1 MKRFEP
7 AMRRNTQWALCA
19 LAVAVLSAC
28 GGGGGGGNVRE
39 PPPSTPTTPPPTTP
53 PSTPPPPIGAHLDLT
68 NARSAQ
74 ALGLTGQGV
83 RIGVVDSGVRRD
95 HPALNGRVGPML
107 IYTDPRSNNHRVD
120 DVLGHGTYVSQI
132 VAGTAVGAWPG
143 GIAPGANIVSARILA
158 DTRPSDDG
166 SGQGNEARDN
176 GGLDIVSRDLMNA
189 GVRIMNNSW
198 GGLYWTGD
206 NVTRSFIAAYQPFI
220 DNGGLVV
227 FATGNESKPQPS
239 DNASLP
245 SQGAGASVLE
255 RGWIAAAALDTLNPT
270 RLASYSNACGIA
282 MNYCLVAPGDV
293 QATGVN
299 DAVGNPS
306 YWVVRGTSFA
316 APQVSGAAALVWQA
330 FPYFNNDL
338 VRQALLGNARDLGA
352 PGVDPV
358 FGQGLLDV
366 GAAVR
371 GLHRLDFGD
380 VRVAFDGT
388 STWSNPLTGA
398 GGLSKDGSGTLRLDS
413 SAAHTYTGATE
424 VAGGTLRLN
433 DGGSLASPVTV
444 RAGATFAGGNGAKIA
459 NRVDNQGALRVEGAG
474 LRIDGD
480 YAQSA
485 AGQLQFFVGS
495 KLDVGG
501 AATLGGDARVLGQLP
516 GYVRSSREVFLN
528 AGSVSGQFA
537 SLSTAP
543 GVFLTAT
550 LGYSGTQAWL
560 DISALN
566 IAATAQSLGMGA
578 ADVATATRVDG
589 ALGGLGGGATV
600 TAPGGPQ
607 AFSAAAGALQRAATA
622 QAAQRSLASLS
633 GELHGADAAFALM
646 AMEANRRALESRLDA
661 QFLDPARSGAWS
673 DRLDAQ
679 RAMAGRLD
687 LDARGWIVGHDQ
699 RVGAWNLGA
708 ALSQT
713 DGVAYS
719 GERRDRE
726 RNRQTEGQLYA
737 AWSRG
742 DAYVL
747 GRAAF
752 GRMSRDLQREVQLG
766 EMRFGTGADYADR
779 YLTLG
784 VQAGQRL
791 RVGGGVLTPYVGAQ
805 ALRLDRS
812 GFEEAGAAGFG
823 LSAGDSRL
831 GATQLLAGARLERQW
846 RLGSAQLGL
855 SGRAEWQRTLAQSG
869 RYIDARFT
877 GIEAWSPILADP
889 FAREAGVL
897 GLSFSAR
904 LARGGAFA
912 LDVDNRYEFGRQ
924 YPRAFA
930 SWSLPF

>member
-7 AMRRNTQWALCA
+7 AVRRNTRWALCA
-19 LAVAVLSAC
+19 LAAAVLTAC
-28 GGGGGGGNVRE
+28 GGGGGGGNVRQD
-39 PPPSTPTTPPPTTP
+39 PPPGNPTTPTNPPT
-53 PSTPPPPIGAHLDLT
+53 TPPPPIGAHLDLT

-74 ALGLTGQGV
+74 ALGLTGAGV

-132 VAGTAVGAWPG
+132 IAGTPVGAWPG
-143 GIAPGANIVSARILA
+143 GIAPGATIVSARILA

-166 SGQGNEARDN
+166 SGMGNQATGN

-206 NVTRSFIAAYQPFI
+206 NVTRSFIDAYKPFI

-227 FATGNESKPQPS
+227 FATGNESKAQPS

-245 SQGAGASVLE
+245 SQGAGADVLE
-255 RGWIAAAALDTLNPT
+255 RGWIAAAALDSLNPT

-293 QATGVN
+293 QATGVT

-371 GLHRLDFGD
+371 GLHRLDFGN
-380 VRVAFDGT
+380 VRVAFDGS
-388 STWSNPLTGA
+388 STWSNPLSGA
-398 GGLSKDGSGTLRLDS
+398 GGLTKDGSGTLRLDS
-413 SAAHTYTGATE
+413 ATAHTYTGPTE
-424 VAGGTLRLN
+424 VAGGTLRLT

-444 RAGATFAGGNGAKIA
+444 RSGAVFSAGNGAKVA
-459 NRVDNQGALRVEGAG
+459 NRVDNQGAVRVENAG

-485 AGQLQFFVGS
+485 AGQLQFFIGG

-501 AATLGGDARVLGQLP
+501 NAALAGNAFVLGQLQ

-528 AGSVSGQFA
+528 AGSISGQFD
-537 SLSTAP
+537 SLSSAS

-550 LGYSGTQAWL
+550 LGYSSTQAWL

-566 IAATAQSLGMGA
+566 ISATAQSLGMQA
-578 ADVATATRVDG
+578 ADVASAARVDAALNRLGNG
-589 ALGGLGGGATV
+589 AAV
-600 TAPGGPQ
+600 TAPGGAA
-607 AFSAAAGALQRAATA
+607 AFEGAAGALQRSASA
-622 QAAQRSLASLS
+622 QAAQQSLASLS
-633 GELHGADAAFALM
+633 GELHSADAAFALM
-646 AMEANRRALESRLDA
+646 AIEGNRRALESRLDA
-661 QFLDPARSGAWS
+661 QYLDGTRFGAWS
-673 DRLDAQ
+673 DTLDAR
-679 RAMAGRLD
+679 RAMAGRFD
-687 LDARGWIVGHDQ
+687 LDASGWIVGHDQ
-699 RVGAWNLGA
+699 RLGEWSVGA

-713 DGVAYS
+713 DGYAYS
-719 GERRDRE
+719 AQRRDRE
-726 RNRQTEGQLYA
+726 RNRQVEGQFYA
-737 AWSRG
+737 AWNR
-742 DAYVL
+742 DDRYLL

-752 GRMSRDLQREVQLG
+752 GHMDRYLQREVQLG
-766 EMRFGTGADYADR
+766 AAQFGTGSDYGER
-779 YLTLG
+779 YLSLN
-784 VQAGQRL
+784 VQAGQHL
-791 RVGGGVLTPYVGAQ
+791 RIGEGVLTPYVGAQ
-805 ALRLDRS
+805 TLRLERG

-823 LSAGDSRL
+823 LSAGDSTL
-831 GATQLLAGARLERQW
+831 SATQFLAGARLERQW
-846 RLGSAQLGL
+846 RLGAARLSL

-877 GIEAWSPILADP
+877 GMEVWSPIVGDA

-897 GLSFSAR
+897 GLSFNAR
-904 LARGGAFA
+904 FARAGVFG
-912 LDVDNRYEFGRQ
+912 LDFDNRYEFGRQ

-930 SWSLPF
+930 SWSVPF

>member
-7 AMRRNTQWALCA
+7 AIRRNTQWALCA

-39 PPPSTPTTPPPTTP
+39 NPPSTPSTPNNPPT
-53 PSTPPPPIGAHLDLT
+53 TPPPPIGAHLDLT
-68 NARSAQ
+68 NTRSAQ

-107 IYTDPRSNNHRVD
+107 IYTDPRTNNHRID

-132 VAGTAVGAWPG
+132 IAGTPVGAWPG
-143 GIAPGANIVSARILA
+143 GIAPGASIVSARILA

-166 SGQGNEARDN
+166 SGMGNEATSN

-206 NVTRSFIAAYQPFI
+206 NVTRSFIDAYKPFI

-245 SQGAGASVLE
+245 SQGAGADALE

-293 QATGVN
+293 QATGVT
-299 DAVGNPS
+299 DAVGSPS

-338 VRQALLGNARDLGA
+338 VRQALLGNAKDLGA
-352 PGVDPV
+352 PGADPV

-388 STWSNPLTGA
+388 STWTNPLTGA
-398 GGLSKDGSGTLRLDS
+398 GGLTKDGSGTLRLDS
-413 SAAHTYTGATE
+413 SAAHTYTGATDV
-424 VAGGTLRLN
+424 VAGTLRLN
-433 DGGSLASPVTV
+433 DGGSLVSAVTV
-444 RAGATFAGGNGAKIA
+444 RGGATFAGGNGAKVG
-459 NRVDNQGALRVEGAG
+459 NRLDNQGALRVEGAG

-485 AGQLQFFVGS
+485 AGQLQFFIGS

-501 AATLGGDARVLGQLP
+501 TASLAGDARVLGQLP

-528 AGSVSGQFA
+528 AGSLNGQFA

-550 LGYSGTQAWL
+550 LGYSSTQAWL
-560 DISALN
+560 DIVALN
-566 IAATAQSLGMGA
+566 ITATAQSLGMQANEVASA
-578 ADVATATRVDG
+578 ARVDG
-589 ALGGLGGGATV
+589 ALSGLGGGATV
-600 TAPGGPQ
+600 TAPGGSA
-607 AFSAAAGALQRAATA
+607 AFSNAAGALQRSATA

-646 AMEANRRALESRLDA
+646 AIETNRRALESRLDA
-661 QFLDPARSGAWS
+661 QYLDGARAGAWS

-679 RAMAGRLD
+679 RALAGRLD
-687 LDARGWIVGHDQ
+687 LDAQGWIVGHDQ
-699 RVGAWNLGA
+699 RIGAWNLGA

-713 DGVAYS
+713 DGYAYS

-726 RNRQTEGQLYA
+726 RNRQIEGQVYA
-737 AWSRG
+737 AWNRG
-742 DAYVL
+742 ETYLL

-752 GRMSRDLQREVQLG
+752 GSMNRDLQRELLLG
-766 EMRFGTGADYADR
+766 DARFGTGADYSER
-779 YLTLG
+779 YLNLG
-784 VQAGQRL
+784 VQAGRHF
-791 RVGGGVLTPYVGAQ
+791 RFGRGVLTPYVGAQ
-805 ALRLDRS
+805 ALRLDRD
-812 GFEEAGAAGFG
+812 GFHEPGAAGFG
-823 LSAGDSRL
+823 LSAGDSAL
-831 GATQLLAGARLERQW
+831 SATQFLAGARLERQW
-846 RLGSAQLGL
+846 RLGSAQLSL

-877 GIEAWSPILADP
+877 GMEVWSPIVSDP

-897 GLSFSAR
+897 GLGLRAR
-904 LARGGAFA
+904 FARGGTFG
-912 LDVDNRYEFGRQ
+912 LDFDNRYEFGQQ

>member
-7 AMRRNTQWALCA
+7 AMRRNARLAMCA
-19 LAVAVLSAC
+19 LTAAVLSAC

-39 PPPSTPTTPPPTTP
+39 TPPPSTPSTPPTT

-68 NARSAQ
+68 NTRSAQ

-107 IYTDPRSNNHRVD
+107 IYTDPRTNNHRID

-132 VAGTAVGAWPG
+132 IAGTPVGAWPG
-143 GIAPGANIVSARILA
+143 GIAPGASIVSARILA

-166 SGQGNEARDN
+166 SGMGNEATGN

-206 NVTRSFIAAYQPFI
+206 TVTRSFIDAYKPFI

-245 SQGAGASVLE
+245 SQGAGADALE

-299 DAVGNPS
+299 DPVGSTS

-338 VRQALLGNARDLGA
+338 VRQALLGNAKDLGA

-371 GLHRLDFGD
+371 GLHRLDWGN
-380 VRVAFDGT
+380 VRVSFDGT

-398 GGLSKDGSGTLRLDS
+398 GGLIKDGSGTLRLDS
-413 SAAHTYTGATE
+413 SAAHTYTGGTDV
-424 VAGGTLRLN
+424 VAGTLRLN
-433 DGGSLASPVTV
+433 DGGSLASAVTV
-444 RAGATFAGGNGAKIA
+444 RSGATFAGGNGAKVA
-459 NRVDNQGALRVEGAG
+459 SRVDNQGALRVEGAG

-480 YAQSA
+480 YAQST
-485 AGQLQFFVGS
+485 AGQLQFFIGS

-501 AATLGGDARVLGQLP
+501 TASLAGDARVLGQLP

-528 AGSVSGQFA
+528 AGSVSGQFG

-543 GVFLTAT
+543 GVFLTAAV
-550 LGYSGTQAWL
+550 GYSSTQAWL
-560 DISALN
+560 DIVALN
-566 IAATAQSLGMGA
+566 ITATAQSLGMQAG
-578 ADVATATRVDG
+578 DVASAARVDG
-589 ALGGLGGGATV
+589 ALNGLGGGAAV
-600 TAPGGPQ
+600 TAPGGAS
-607 AFSAAAGALQRAATA
+607 AFSAGAGALQRSATA
-622 QAAQRSLASLS
+622 QAAQQSLASLS

-646 AMEANRRALESRLDA
+646 AIEGNRRALESRLDA
-661 QFLDPARSGAWS
+661 QYLDGPHYGAWS
-673 DRLDAQ
+673 DRLDAR
-679 RAMAGRLD
+679 RAMAGRFD
-687 LDARGWIVGHDQ
+687 LDATGWIVGHDQ
-699 RVGAWNLGA
+699 RFGEWSLGA

-713 DGVAYS
+713 DGYAYS
-719 GERRDRE
+719 AQRRDRE
-726 RNRQTEGQLYA
+726 RNRQVEGQFYA
-737 AWSRG
+737 AWNRG
-742 DAYVL
+742 DRYLL

-752 GRMSRDLQREVQLG
+752 GSMDRYLQREVQLG
-766 EMRFGTGADYADR
+766 ADRFGTGSDYGER
-779 YLTLG
+779 YVSLN
-784 VQAGQRL
+784 VQAGHRF
-791 RVGGGVLTPYVGAQ
+791 RFGEGVVTPYLGAQ
-805 ALRLDRS
+805 SLRLERG
-812 GFEEAGAAGFG
+812 GFEEPGAAGFG
-823 LSAGDSRL
+823 LSAGDSAL
-831 GATQLLAGARLERQW
+831 SATQFLAGARLERQW
-846 RLGSAQLGL
+846 RLGSALLSL

-877 GIEAWSPILADP
+877 GMEVWSPIVSDP

-897 GLSFSAR
+897 GLGLRAQF
-904 LARGGAFA
+904 ARGGVFA
-912 LDVDNRYEFGRQ
+912 LDFDNRYEFGEQ

>member
-1 MKRFEP
+1 MKRLEP
-7 AMRRNTQWALCA
+7 AMRRNSQWALCA

-28 GGGGGGGNVRE
+28 GGGGGGGGNVRE
-39 PPPSTPTTPPPTTP
+39 NPPSAPTTPPTTP

-68 NARSAQ
+68 NTRSAQ

-95 HPALNGRVGPML
+95 HPALNGRVGAML
-107 IYTDPRSNNHRVD
+107 IYTDPRNNNHRID
-120 DVLGHGTYVSQI
+120 DVLGHGTYVSQ
-132 VAGTAVGAWPG
+132 VMAGAPVGAWPG

-166 SGQGNEARDN
+166 SGMGNEATSN

-206 NVTRSFIAAYQPFI
+206 NVTRSFIDAYKPFI

-245 SQGAGASVLE
+245 SQGAGADTLE

-299 DAVGNPS
+299 DAVGSPT

-338 VRQALLGNARDLGA
+338 VRQALLGNAKDLGA
-352 PGVDPV
+352 PGADPV

-380 VRVAFDGT
+380 VRAAFDGS
-388 STWSNPLTGA
+388 STWSNALTGA
-398 GGLSKDGSGTLRLDS
+398 GGLRKDGSGTLRLDS
-413 SAAHTYTGATE
+413 GAAHTYTGATE

-433 DGGSLASPVTV
+433 DGGSLASAVTV
-444 RAGATFAGGNGAKIA
+444 RGGATFAAGNGARVG

-485 AGQLQFFVGS
+485 AGQLQFFIGS
-495 KLDVGG
+495 RLEVGG
-501 AATLGGDARVLGQLP
+501 NAALAGDARVLGQLP

-528 AGSVSGQFA
+528 AGSLSGQFA

-550 LGYSGTQAWL
+550 LGYSSTQAWL

-566 IAATAQSLGMGA
+566 IAATAQALGMQTAEVA
-578 ADVATATRVDG
+578 AAARVDA
-589 ALGGLGGGATV
+589 ALNGLGSGVAAAGAFED
-600 TAPGGPQ
+600 G
-607 AFSAAAGALQRAATA
+607 AGALQRSASA

-633 GELHGADAAFALM
+633 GELHNADAAFALM
-646 AMEANRRALESRLDA
+646 AIEANRRALESRLDA
-661 QFLDPARSGAWS
+661 QYLDGTRFGAWS
-673 DRLDAQ
+673 DRLDA
-679 RAMAGRLD
+679 RRTMAGRFD
-687 LDARGWIVGHDQ
+687 LDASGWIVGHDQ
-699 RVGAWNLGA
+699 RLGEWSLGA

-713 DGVAYS
+713 DGYAYS
-719 GERRDRE
+719 AQRRDRE
-726 RNRQTEGQLYA
+726 RNRQLEGQFYA
-737 AWSRG
+737 AWNRA
-742 DAYVL
+742 DRYLL

-752 GRMSRDLQREVQLG
+752 GHMDRYLQREVQLG
-766 EMRFGTGADYADR
+766 AARFGTGSDYGER
-779 YLTLG
+779 YMSLN
-784 VQAGQRL
+784 VQAGQHLRL
-791 RVGGGVLTPYVGAQ
+791 GEGVLTPYVGAQ
-805 ALRLDRS
+805 TLRLQRG

-823 LSAGDSRL
+823 LSARDSSL
-831 GATQLLAGARLERQW
+831 NATQLLAGARLERQW
-846 RLGSAQLGL
+846 RLGSAHLSL

-877 GIEAWSPILADP
+877 GVEVWSPIVGDA

-897 GLSFSAR
+897 GLSFNAR
-904 LARGGAFA
+904 FARAGMFG
-912 LDVDNRYEFGRQ
+912 LDFDNRYEFGRQ

>member
-7 AMRRNTQWALCA
+7 AARRSTHWALGA
-19 LAVAVLSAC
+19 LAAAVLTAC

-39 PPPSTPTTPPPTTP
+39 PPPPSSPPPTTP
-53 PSTPPPPIGAHLDLT
+53 TTPPPPIGAHLDLT

-107 IYTDPRSNNHRVD
+107 IYTDPRSNNHRID

-132 VAGTAVGAWPG
+132 IAGTPVGAWPG
-143 GIAPGANIVSARILA
+143 GIAPGASIVSARILA

-166 SGQGNEARDN
+166 SGMGNQATGN

-206 NVTRSFIAAYQPFI
+206 NVTRSFIDAYKPFI

-245 SQGAGASVLE
+245 SQGAGADALE

-270 RLASYSNACGIA
+270 QLASYSNACGIA

-299 DAVGNPS
+299 DSVGNPS

-338 VRQALLGNARDLGA
+338 VRQALLGNAKDLGA

-371 GLHRLDFGD
+371 GLHRLDWGNA
-380 VRVAFDGT
+380 RVSFDGS
-388 STWSNPLTGA
+388 STWTNPLTGA
-398 GGLSKDGSGTLRLDS
+398 GGLIKDGSGTLRLDS
-413 SAAHTYTGATE
+413 GAAHTYTGGTD

-433 DGGSLASPVTV
+433 DGGSLASAVTV
-444 RAGATFAGGNGAKIA
+444 RNGATFAGGNGARIA
-459 NRVDNQGALRVEGAG
+459 SRVDNQGALRVEGAG

-485 AGQLQFFVGS
+485 AGQLQFFIGS
-495 KLDVGG
+495 RLDVGG
-501 AATLGGDARVLGQLP
+501 AATLAGDARVLGQLP

-528 AGSVSGQFA
+528 AGSLSGQFA
-537 SLSTAP
+537 SLSSAP

-560 DISALN
+560 DISALS
-566 IAATAQSLGMGA
+566 ISATAQSLGMSASEVA
-578 ADVATATRVDG
+578 AAARVDG
-589 ALGGLGGGATV
+589 ALGGLGAGAAT
-600 TAPGGPQ
+600 TAPGGAG
-607 AFSAAAGALQRAATA
+607 AFSAGAGALQRSATA
-622 QAAQRSLASLS
+622 QAAQQSLASLS
-633 GELHGADAAFALM
+633 GELHSADAAFALM
-646 AMEANRRALESRLDA
+646 AVEANRRALESRLDA
-661 QFLDPARSGAWS
+661 QYLDGARSGAWS
-673 DRLDAQ
+673 DRLDAR
-679 RAMAGRLD
+679 RAMAGRFD
-687 LDARGWIVGHDQ
+687 LDATGWIVGHDQ
-699 RVGAWNLGA
+699 RFGDWSLGA

-713 DGVAYS
+713 DGYAYS
-719 GERRDRE
+719 AQRRDRE
-726 RNRQTEGQLYA
+726 RNRQLEGQFYA
-737 AWSRG
+737 SWNRDG
-742 DAYVL
+742 HYLL

-752 GRMSRDLQREVQLG
+752 GHMDRYLQREVQLG
-766 EMRFGTGADYADR
+766 ADRFGTGSDYGER
-779 YLTLG
+779 YTSLSL
-784 VQAGQRL
+784 QAGHRF
-791 RVGGGVLTPYVGAQ
+791 RVGEGVLTPYLGAQ
-805 ALRLDRS
+805 SLRLDRG
-812 GFEEAGAAGFG
+812 GFEEPGAVGFG
-823 LSAGDSRL
+823 LSAGDSTL
-831 GATQLLAGARLERQW
+831 SATQLLAGARLERQW
-846 RLGSAQLGL
+846 RLGSALLSL

-877 GIEAWSPILADP
+877 GMDVWSPIVGDA
-889 FAREAGVL
+889 FAGEAGVL
-897 GLSFSAR
+897 GLGFNAR
-904 LARGGAFA
+904 FARGGVFA
-912 LDVDNRYEFGRQ
+912 LDFDNRYEFGRQ

>member
-7 AMRRNTQWALCA
+7 AVRRSTHWALGA
-19 LAVAVLSAC
+19 LAAAVLTAC

-39 PPPSTPTTPPPTTP
+39 PPPPSSPPPTTP
-53 PSTPPPPIGAHLDLT
+53 TTPPPPIGAHLDLT

-107 IYTDPRSNNHRVD
+107 IYTDPRSNNHRID

-132 VAGTAVGAWPG
+132 IAGTPVGAWPG
-143 GIAPGANIVSARILA
+143 GIAPGASIVSARILA

-166 SGQGNEARDN
+166 SGMGNQATGN

-206 NVTRSFIAAYQPFI
+206 NVTRSFIDAYKPFI

-245 SQGAGASVLE
+245 SQGAGADALE

-270 RLASYSNACGIA
+270 QLASYSNACGIA

-299 DAVGNPS
+299 DSVGNPS

-338 VRQALLGNARDLGA
+338 VRQALLGNAKDLGA

-371 GLHRLDFGD
+371 GLHRLDWGNA
-380 VRVAFDGT
+380 RVSFDGN
-388 STWSNPLTGA
+388 STWTNPLTGA
-398 GGLSKDGSGTLRLDS
+398 GGLIKDGSGTLRLDS
-413 SAAHTYTGATE
+413 SAAHTYTGGTD

-433 DGGSLASPVTV
+433 DGGSLASAVTV
-444 RAGATFAGGNGAKIA
+444 RNGATFAGGNGARIA
-459 NRVDNQGALRVEGAG
+459 SRVDNQGALRVEGAG

-485 AGQLQFFVGS
+485 AGQLQFFIGS

-501 AATLGGDARVLGQLP
+501 TATLAGDARVLGQLP

-528 AGSVSGQFA
+528 AGSLSGQFA
-537 SLSTAP
+537 SLSSAP

-550 LGYSGTQAWL
+550 VGYSSTQAWL
-560 DISALN
+560 DISALS
-566 IAATAQSLGMGA
+566 ISATAQSLGMPAGEVA
-578 ADVATATRVDG
+578 AAARVDG
-589 ALGGLGGGATV
+589 ALGGLGAGAAI
-600 TAPGGPQ
+600 TAPGGAG
-607 AFSAAAGALQRAATA
+607 AFSAAAGALQRSATA
-622 QAAQRSLASLS
+622 QAAQQSLASLS

-646 AMEANRRALESRLDA
+646 VVEGNRRALESRLDA
-661 QFLDPARSGAWS
+661 QYLDGTRSGAWS
-673 DRLDAQ
+673 DRLDAR
-679 RAMAGRLD
+679 RAMAGRFD
-687 LDARGWIVGHDQ
+687 LDATGWIVGHDQ
-699 RVGAWNLGA
+699 RFGDWNLGA

-713 DGVAYS
+713 DGYAYS
-719 GERRDRE
+719 AQRRDRE
-726 RNRQTEGQLYA
+726 RNRQLEGQFYA
-737 AWSRG
+737 AWNRDG
-742 DAYVL
+742 HYLL

-752 GRMSRDLQREVQLG
+752 GHMDRYLQREVQLG
-766 EMRFGTGADYADR
+766 ADRFGTGSDYGER
-779 YLTLG
+779 YASLNL
-784 VQAGQRL
+784 QAGHRF
-791 RVGGGVLTPYVGAQ
+791 RFGEGVLTPYLGAQ
-805 ALRLDRS
+805 SLRLDRG
-812 GFEEAGAAGFG
+812 GFEESGAAGFG
-823 LSAGDSRL
+823 LSAGDSTL
-831 GATQLLAGARLERQW
+831 SATQLLAGARLERQW
-846 RLGSAQLGL
+846 RLGSALLSL

-877 GIEAWSPILADP
+877 GMEVWSPIVSDA

-897 GLSFSAR
+897 GLGFNAR
-904 LARGGAFA
+904 FARGGVFA
-912 LDVDNRYEFGRQ
+912 LDFDNRYEFGRQ

>member
-7 AMRRNTQWALCA
+7 AVRRSTHWALGA
-19 LAVAVLSAC
+19 LAAAVLTAC

-39 PPPSTPTTPPPTTP
+39 PPPPSSPPPTTP
-53 PSTPPPPIGAHLDLT
+53 TTPPPPIGAHLDLT

-107 IYTDPRSNNHRVD
+107 IYTDPRSNNHRID

-132 VAGTAVGAWPG
+132 IAGTPVGAWPG
-143 GIAPGANIVSARILA
+143 GIAPGASIVSARILA

-166 SGQGNEARDN
+166 SGMGNQATGN

-206 NVTRSFIAAYQPFI
+206 NVTRSFIDAYKPFI

-245 SQGAGASVLE
+245 SQGAGADALE

-270 RLASYSNACGIA
+270 QLASYSNACGIA

-299 DAVGNPS
+299 DSVGNPS

-338 VRQALLGNARDLGA
+338 VRQALLGNAKDLGA

-371 GLHRLDFGD
+371 GLHRLDWGNA
-380 VRVAFDGT
+380 RVSFDGN
-388 STWSNPLTGA
+388 STWTNPLTGA
-398 GGLSKDGSGTLRLDS
+398 GGLIKDGSGTLRLDS
-413 SAAHTYTGATE
+413 SAAHTYTGGTD

-433 DGGSLASPVTV
+433 DGGSLASAVTV
-444 RAGATFAGGNGAKIA
+444 RNGATFAGGNGARIA
-459 NRVDNQGALRVEGAG
+459 SRVDNQGALRVEGAG

-485 AGQLQFFVGS
+485 AGQLQFFIGS

-501 AATLGGDARVLGQLP
+501 TATLAGDARVLGQLP

-528 AGSVSGQFA
+528 AGSLSGQFA
-537 SLSTAP
+537 SLSSAP

-550 LGYSGTQAWL
+550 VGYSSTQAWL
-560 DISALN
+560 DISALS
-566 IAATAQSLGMGA
+566 ISATAQSLGMPAGE
-578 ADVATATRVDG
+578 V
-589 ALGGLGGGATV
+589 
-600 TAPGGPQ
+600 
-607 AFSAAAGALQRAATA
+607 AAA
-622 QAAQRSLASLS
+622 
-633 GELHGADAAFALM
+633 
-646 AMEANRRALESRLDA
+646 
-661 QFLDPARSGAWS
+661 ARE
-673 DRLDAQ
+673 
-679 RAMAGRLD
+679 
-687 LDARGWIVGHDQ
+687 I
-699 RVGAWNLGA
+699 
-708 ALSQT
+708 
-713 DGVAYS
+713 
-719 GERRDRE
+719 
-726 RNRQTEGQLYA
+726 
-737 AWSRG
+737 
-742 DAYVL
+742 
-747 GRAAF
+747 GRAH
-752 GRMSRDLQREVQLG
+752 V
-766 EMRFGTGADYADR
+766 
-779 YLTLG
+779 
-784 VQAGQRL
+784 
-791 RVGGGVLTPYVGAQ
+791 
-805 ALRLDRS
+805 
-812 GFEEAGAAGFG
+812 
-823 LSAGDSRL
+823 
-831 GATQLLAGARLERQW
+831 
-846 RLGSAQLGL
+846 
-855 SGRAEWQRTLAQSG
+855 
-869 RYIDARFT
+869 
-877 GIEAWSPILADP
+877 
-889 FAREAGVL
+889 
-897 GLSFSAR
+897 
-904 LARGGAFA
+904 
-912 LDVDNRYEFGRQ
+912 
-924 YPRAFA
+924 
-930 SWSLPF
+930 